1 MTAVLAPAGD
11 TAAVPAAGRRIV
23 RSPYVVTGVVIVGF
37 FTLLAIVGPMLF
49 HHPNAFTGDPLAGP
63 SGAHLLGTNQTGQ
76 DVLAQ
81 LVVSARDTLT
91 IGVAAGLI
99 ATAVSILVGV
109 GGGFAGGLLDEGL
122 SLLSNIFLVLPQ
134 LPLVI
139 VVSAY
144 VGHSGVWA
152 LILVIAL
159 TSWAASAR
167 ILRAQTLSLRSR
179 DYVLAARAGAEPAW
193 RIVLLEVIPNELP
206 IIVSQFIYAT
216 IAAILTQATLS
227 FLGLADPGQL
237 TWGNML
243 YLAQNDNALD
253 SGAWWWFVP
262 PGLCIALVGAG
273 LGMLNFGL
281 DELLNPRLAAGRR
294 AGRAA
299 RAARGASVRPA
310 AGTGQAAGSGR
321 AGGTGRERSKGRT
334 R

>member
-1 MTAVLAPAGD
+1 MTAVLTAAGD
-11 TAAVPAAGRRIV
+11 TAAGRGRRV
-23 RSPYVVTGVVIVGF
+23 TRSRYFTGGLVIVGIAVAV
-37 FTLLAIVGPMLF
+37 AIVGPLLV
-49 HHPNAFTGDPLAGP
+49 HHPDAYTGDPLAPP
-63 SGAHLLGTNQTGQ
+63 SGAHWLGTNQTGQ
-76 DVLAQ
+76 DVFAQ
-81 LVVSARDTLT
+81 LVVSARDTMT
-91 IGVAAGLI
+91 IGVLAGLI

-109 GGGFAGGLLDEGL
+109 GGGFAGGLLDEAL

-139 VVSAY
+139 IIAAY
-144 VGHSGVWA
+144 VGHSGVWT

-227 FLGLADPGQL
+227 FLGMADPGQL

-243 YLAQNDNALD
+243 YIAQNDNALD

-273 LGMLNFGL
+273 LAMLNFGL
-281 DELLNPRLAAGRR
+281 DELLNPRLRARRGTRRGRAGRR
-294 AGRAA
+294 
-299 RAARGASVRPA
+299 
-310 AGTGQAAGSGR
+310 TGEDG
-321 AGGTGRERSKGRT
+321 
-334 R
+334 